1 MKLSH
6 LLLLGFIMIFA
17 LAACGGVSTPVA
29 TEEAT
34 VEAAPLTEWEI
45 IEPVEVNRCDKF
57 TLAQPA
63 CVDLGCAAAPQWA
76 SFRVLV
82 G

>member
-1 MKLSH
+1 MFTVARVKIEHDWRSCCLQRSECP
-6 LLLLGFIMIFA
+6 ITPA
-17 LAACGGVSTPVA
+17 QAAET
-29 TEEAT
+29 
-34 VEAAPLTEWEI
+34 APLTEWEI

>member
-1 MKLSH
+1 MFTVARVKIEHDCRSCCLQRSECPVTP
-6 LLLLGFIMIFA
+6 A
-17 LAACGGVSTPVA
+17 QAAETAS
-29 TEEAT
+29 
-34 VEAAPLTEWEI
+34 LTEGEI

-57 TLAQPA
+57 TLTQPA
-63 CVDLGCAAAPQWA
+63 GVDLGRAAAPQWA